1 MNGKVL
7 VVIDV
12 NLLFVFY
19 RQGNFLFSLVAPTLD
34 CQGRKRTPPDM
45 TFVKMLVE
53 SPPPNR
59 PEHEK
64 EYKVVPF

>member
-1 MNGKVL
+1 MKKCWL
-7 VVIDV
+7 SLTSIYYY
-12 NLLFVFY
+12 FVFY

-34 CQGRKRTPPDM
+34 CQGGKRTPSDM

-53 SPPPNR
+53 SPPPIR